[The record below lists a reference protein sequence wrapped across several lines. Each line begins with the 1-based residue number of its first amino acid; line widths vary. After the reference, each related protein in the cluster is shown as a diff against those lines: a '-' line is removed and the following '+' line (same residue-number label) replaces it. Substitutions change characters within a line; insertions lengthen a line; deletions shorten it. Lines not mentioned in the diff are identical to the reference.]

1 MRFPRFWR
9 RPDPADGDGWS
20 TGPRRWRDSSV
31 ADEVEAFLMGRL
43 VDHLAARGRPVPAWA
58 VLNRLAHADS
68 GELRSLVDG
77 TGGGWGGGSPLVQV
91 PWASAERFIAGN
103 LLARATTPAA
113 LATIQGTTLMP
124 LELRLIE
131 RSKVEKL
138 TIDQVFEAG
147 AEALETF
154 RSDR

>member
-1 MRFPRFWR
+1 MWFPRFWQ
-9 RPDPADGDGWS
+9 RPDAADGDGRS
-20 TGPRRWRDSSV
+20 AGGHRWRDSSV

-43 VDHLAARGRPVPAWA
+43 VDHLAARCQPVPAWA
-58 VLNRLAHADS
+58 MLNRLAHADS

-77 TGGGWGGGSPLVQV
+77 TGGGWGGGPPIIQV

-103 LLARATTPAA
+103 LLARATTPEA
-113 LATIQGTTLMP
+113 LATIQGATLMP

-138 TIDQVFEAG
+138 TVDQVFAAG

-154 RSDR
+154 RSER

>member
-1 MRFPRFWR
+1 
-9 RPDPADGDGWS
+9 
-20 TGPRRWRDSSV
+20 V

-91 PWASAERFIAGN
+91 PWASAERSMAGS
-103 LLARATTPAA
+103 LLARAPTPEA

-124 LELRLIE
+124 LELQLIE
-131 RSKVEKL
+131 GSKVEKL
-138 TIDQVFEAG
+138 TVDQVFEAG

-154 RSDR
+154 RTDR

>member
-1 MRFPRFWR
+1 MRFPRFWQ
-9 RPDPADGDGWS
+9 RPDPANGDGRS

-43 VDHLAARGRPVPAWA
+43 VDHLAARSRPVPAWA

-77 TGGGWGGGSPLVQV
+77 TGGGWGGGPPLIQV

-103 LLARATTPAA
+103 LLARATTPEA

-154 RSDR
+154 RTDR

>member
-1 MRFPRFWR
+1 MRFPRFWQ
-9 RPDPADGDGWS
+9 RPDPADGDGRS
-20 TGPRRWRDSSV
+20 TGGLRRRDSGV

-43 VDHLAARGRPVPAWA
+43 VDHLAARGQPVPAWA

-68 GELRSLVDG
+68 GELRSLIDG

-91 PWASAERFIAGN
+91 PWASAERSMAGN
-103 LLARATTPAA
+103 LLARVSTPEA

-138 TIDQVFEAG
+138 TVDEVLEAG
-147 AEALETF
+147 AEALDTF
-154 RSDR
+154 RSDH

>member
-1 MRFPRFWR
+1 MRFPRFWQ
-9 RPDPADGDGWS
+9 RPDPADGDGRS
-20 TGPRRWRDSSV
+20 TGGRRWRELDV
-31 ADEVEAFLMGRL
+31 ADEVEAFLTGRL
-43 VDHLAARGRPVPAWA
+43 VDHLSARRQLVPAWA

-68 GELRSLVDG
+68 RELQALVEG
-77 TGGGWGGGSPLVQV
+77 TGTGWGGGPSLVQV
-91 PWASAERFIAGN
+91 PWASAERLIAGN
-103 LLARATTPAA
+103 LLARATTPRA

-138 TIDQVFEAG
+138 NVDQVLEAG
-147 AEALETF
+147 AEALDTY

>member
-1 MRFPRFWR
+1 
-9 RPDPADGDGWS
+9 
-20 TGPRRWRDSSV
+20 V
-31 ADEVEAFLMGRL
+31 ADEVEAFLQGRL
-43 VDHLAARGRPVPAWA
+43 VDHLAARGQPVPAWA

-91 PWASAERFIAGN
+91 PWASAERLIAKN
-103 LLARATTPAA
+103 LLARASTPEA

-138 TIDQVFEAG
+138 TVDQVLEAG
-147 AEALETF
+147 AEALDTF
-154 RSDR
+154 RSDH